1 MGYGDASCFGS
12 KDIRTLRIYRMAK
25 ESLCMGKKLSDIDH
39 VPVFWPNNAETRG
52 DMLDYSIE
60 VEHYDTHLGRI
71 LAHLEKAG
79 QLDNALIVATS
90 DHGMPVWSRR
100 GV

>member
-1 MGYGDASCFGS
+1 M
-12 KDIRTLRIYRMAK
+12 R
-25 ESLCMGKKLSDIDH
+25 KKLSDIDH
-39 VPVFWPNNAETRG
+39 VPAFWPDNAETRG